1 MEIAIKENIKMIK
14 KMDMEFISMQQE
26 SVMKENGKMVKE
38 MDMAS

>member
-1 MEIAIKENIKMIK
+1 MIK